1 MADKLKKGIAVVPT
15 FSDGEAVRA
24 GKLTALARQ
33 AARAVEN
40 VEKAV
45 GDIYDESYPYST
57 DHETGLS
64 MVWGRAKT
72 TTDYLTDSRR
82 SLDIAN
88 LGRLIGP
95 AANLN
100 PHFPTGDRVIVQAVP
115 VGVYAFTLKYPLN
128 NIEDIDVG
136 ETDDSALV
144 TLVDTPD
151 DLGALPNRFTFV
163 SQTNEIICNTATS
176 GGTITY
182 TTKPR
187 TYASGENYTG
197 ATFNVIPD
205 PIQIDE
211 GGEGCEVSASADS
224 EGRHTVSLPTLTHMA
239 KNEYSTGTE
248 LVGVDPGTGF
258 QLVLP
263 PVLTEDYAA
272 GELIPTG
279 FLYLKNHTTRQTYK
293 DAVYTYIDDSSF
305 YISGV
310 DLEAEV
316 AAGDKFVVV
325 TVGTDITTSIDDLR
339 RKMRSHSH
347 TGEYGEEM
355 IDARYIAGWT
365 RKAGASGKFVPSEMS
380 GNYAPQYLHRDGK
393 RSDAYLNDDNAM
405 RGNIWFGKTGG
416 VAGQYLSVSGATYGV
431 VFGGEDWSINRNG
444 DDDLLIRAEAGKKVK
459 VYGADVLQV
468 HSAIDKKG
476 SNEGEHT
483 IEEIGVLGLSADT
496 VRDIECGFL
505 FSSSFGL
512 GAHRVTG
519 IFDGLFVGQVVD
531 VGGQALEPWVLDQ
544 HAGGWSDNSA
554 TKFSTFTGELTYTTG
569 SKVEGAV
576 GCWRVPK
583 INIVHYGVERQRCIF
598 YDGTGSI
605 STTWSSTDWAQVEIP
620 LPSGFDENE
629 VLAVSILVRRDDGE
643 PWCSLGG
650 LWNEGAEHPLR
661 SIGFKIATGGTLK
674 IYIPTDGISTGHSFH
689 HDNWRHSEA
698 ANHNPHSG
706 DYDMVDVKVTLTLA
720 GQTRAG
726 IANMVS

>member
-176 GGTITY
+176 GGTIAY

-248 LVGVDPGTGF
+248 LVGVDPGAGF

-263 PVLTEDYAA
+263 PVLTENYVA

-476 SNEGEHT
+476 ANEGEHT
-483 IEEIGVLGLSADT
+483 ITEADVFGT
-496 VRDIECGFL
+496 DSGYGTRDVECGFL
-505 FSSSFGL
+505 FSSSYGL

-519 IFDGLFVGQVVD
+519 MFDGLFIGQMVD
-531 VGGQALEPWVLDQ
+531 TGGTSLFPWVLDV
-544 HAGGWSDNSA
+544 HG
-554 TKFSTFTGELTYTTG
+554 TGTTG
-569 SKVEGAV
+569 FGTFDEWV
-576 GCWRVPK
+576 VPK
-583 INIVHYGVERQRCIF
+583 INVVH
-598 YDGTGSI
+598 
-605 STTWSSTDWAQVEIP
+605 WSKEGKECTFLNSSGGDPNHWHDVANAQVTVN
-620 LPSGFDENE
+620 LPSGFDTHEI
-629 VLAVSILVRRDDGE
+629 LGMTILVSRDATSWYTVGSIKQEVGSED
-643 PWCSLGG
+643 PI
-650 LWNEGAEHPLR
+650 
-661 SIGFKIATGGTLK
+661 SIGASISGSTIT
-674 IYIPTDGISTGHSFH
+674 IQIPTNNYTGNPFSWNH
-689 HDNWRHSEA
+689 WRETDATNDDPNVSDFA
-698 ANHNPHSG
+698 VVN
-706 DYDMVDVKVTLTLA
+706 VKVTLILA

-726 IANMVS
+726 IQNMVS